1 MENTADKSA
10 LCTIHRHLRFP
21 QELANVPLKAAAVK
35 AVRIPALS
43 GNQVPQTYFSRRRQW
58 LRELDPGFSRWSFL
72 CCRCWSWS
80 SAPVEGHPPPPA
92 HPLLA
97 TSQLREGPRLMT
109 CMKSLI
115 RLFPTTFRKRLL
127 TWSISLF
134 RLSSS

>member
-97 TSQLREGPRLMT
+97 TNQLREAPGWMT
-109 CMKSLI
+109 YINSLI
-115 RLFPTTFRKRLL
+115 RLCPQGFPKGFEP
-127 TWSISLF
+127 W
-134 RLSSS
+134 